1 MSFESGTTA
10 LLICPMRNP
19 MPEDFLDRFNAASAG
34 KLDDVKADPVL
45 GWVSGRHLLEC
56 EINEMTALYG
66 GHLHINLRKAER
78 KIPSQLLNAICRR
91 EELAFMQ
98 ANDMLFVPRKERK
111 RIKEDA
117 IERNLMKM
125 PPVISSTA
133 AVINRD
139 KNVLY
144 LGTTSLK
151 QFDNFLME
159 FLRVLGSECEP
170 VPISPNEF
178 MEKLYNKTEADLPS
192 LNFAS
197 ETGTEDEA
205 TPGRDFLTWLWY
217 YAETELGVFKHPD
230 LGEFT
235 IAFEGPLSFAY
246 SPGKAK
252 DPQLAGSGESVVKKG
267 NPLTSAEAK
276 AALSVGKKLRKA
288 KIMLARSDAEK
299 WTFTFDADT
308 FAFSSLAL
316 PEGEEE
322 EINARFEERVIFLD
336 ILHTVWEGYFKKFAD
351 ALAPDQL
358 AQTEKA
364 VRQWVRDHE
373 SL

>member
-1 MSFESGTTA
+1 M
-10 LLICPMRNP
+10 
-19 MPEDFLDRFNAASAG
+19 
-34 KLDDVKADPVL
+34 
-45 GWVSGRHLLEC
+45 W
-56 EINEMTALYG
+56 
-66 GHLHINLRKAER
+66 
-78 KIPSQLLNAICRR
+78 
-91 EELAFMQ
+91 
-98 ANDMLFVPRKERK
+98 
-111 RIKEDA
+111 
-117 IERNLMKM
+117 
-125 PPVISSTA
+125 
-133 AVINRD
+133 AV
-139 KNVLY
+139 
-144 LGTTSLK
+144 
-151 QFDNFLME
+151 
-159 FLRVLGSECEP
+159 
-170 VPISPNEF
+170 
-178 MEKLYNKTEADLPS
+178 
-192 LNFAS
+192 
-197 ETGTEDEA
+197 
-205 TPGRDFLTWLWY
+205 
-217 YAETELGVFKHPD
+217 
-230 LGEFT
+230 FT

-322 EINARFEERVIFLD
+322 ELNARFEERVIYLD
-336 ILHTVWEGYFKKFAD
+336 ILHTVWESYFKKFAD

>member
-19 MPEDFLDRFNAASAG
+19 MPEDFLERFNAASAG

-56 EINEMTALYG
+56 EINETTALYG

-98 ANDMLFVPRKERK
+98 ANEMLFVPRKERK

-133 AVINRD
+133 AIVDRA

-159 FLRVLGSECEP
+159 FLRVLGSDCEP

-178 MEKLYNKTEADLPS
+178 MEKLYNKTENDLPM

-197 ETGTEDEA
+197 EHGTEDEA

-217 YAETELGVFKHPD
+217 YAETELGVYKHPD

-235 IAFEGPLSFAY
+235 IAFEGPLNFAY

-276 AALSVGKKLRKA
+276 AALSVGKKLKKA

-299 WTFTFDADT
+299 WSFTFDADT

-322 EINARFEERVIFLD
+322 EINARFEERVLFLD